1 MLWLRSHR
9 WYRDQLSAYVD
20 GELAGK
26 DALRVDAHVE
36 SCDACAA
43 ELVELRAASALL
55 AELADVAV
63 PRSFAVT
70 AEDVAPRRKAPAT
83 GFVRSANS
91 GLRIAGAGLAV
102 ALAVVLV
109 LDAGGLAGGGETETS
124 SGGNDEA
131 MFFSAP
137 SASDQET
144 ASRDSYIGQTN
155 SAVMPTFAP
164 TETSGAGT
172 GSAGAPGPLSG
183 GVGGPS
189 DTAAPSLPLGIGPS
203 PTPLGGVGQPGA
215 AATQLPAVTPEPA
228 RDGTANGGPAASPQE
243 SPAAEP
249 YGAVSESP
257 PTASPST
264 QPQAAAQVMPNGAAE
279 GDFKTLT
286 DTNPTTDSDGGP
298 SAVLVTEIVLAALL
312 GASIAGIAAATYAE
326 RRRR

>member
-109 LDAGGLAGGGETETS
+109 LDAGGLVGGGETETS
-124 SGGNDEA
+124 SGRDN
-131 MFFSAP
+131 FLQPLSAIP
-137 SASDQET
+137 DQEK
-144 ASRDSYIGQTN
+144 AMRDSYIGQTN

-189 DTAAPSLPLGIGPS
+189 DTAAPSLPLGIEPS

-312 GASIAGIAAATYAE
+312 GASIAGITAATYAE